1 MSSEN
6 RKVKQ
11 KHYVNNKTL
20 LEELIKHRQGV
31 IFSKQ
36 NNQTKPPIPEY
47 IGKCLL
53 LIATRLSMKPN
64 FSNYSYREEM
74 ISDGIENCLMYLDN
88 FDPAKSRNPFAY
100 FTQTIHNAFVR
111 RIKKEKK
118 QQYIKIKNMEKTFI
132 FSELVDHIEGQEI
145 DFGGSRSILFDNEI
159 TNDFVRNFEDS
170 NFITKKTK
178 IKATDG
184 DENED

>member
-1 MSSEN
+1 MSSEK
-6 RKVKQ
+6 RQGKQ
-11 KHYVNNKTL
+11 KHYVNNKSL
-20 LEELIKHRQGV
+20 LEALVIHREKV
-31 IFSKQ
+31 LFSKKENVQ
-36 NNQTKPPIPEY
+36 KPPIPEY

-88 FDPAKSRNPFAY
+88 FDPEKSKNPFAY

-132 FSELVDHIEGQEI
+132 FSELVDHIDGQEI
-145 DFGGSRSILFDNEI
+145 DFGGTRSILFDNEI
-159 TNDFVRNFEDS
+159 TNDFVRNFEDA
-170 NFITKKTK
+170 NFIKKKPK
-178 IKATDG
+178 IQVVDG